1 MHSSTTLFTSIVV
14 MGEYNTAPR
23 HDLEK
28 RYFAYPNSLDPLPP
42 VYRTGLIPVTIFAT
56 MSLLS
61 VTALLVFITNRL
73 VSWRKHYKEYV
84 GYVQQQFA
92 HCT

>member
-1 MHSSTTLFTSIVV
+1 MDTLDIT
-14 MGEYNTAPR
+14 PR
-23 HDLEK
+23 HSLEE
-28 RYFAYPNSLDPLPP
+28 RHFAYPNSLDPLPP
-42 VYRTGLIPVTIFAT
+42 VYRTGLIIVTICAM

-84 GYVQQQFA
+84 GYV
-92 HCT
+92 